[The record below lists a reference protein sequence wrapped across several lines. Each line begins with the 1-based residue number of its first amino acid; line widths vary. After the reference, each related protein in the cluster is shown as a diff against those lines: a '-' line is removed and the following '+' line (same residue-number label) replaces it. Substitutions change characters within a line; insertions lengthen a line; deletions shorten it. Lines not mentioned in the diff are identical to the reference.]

1 VFVDS
6 TVPAVLAA
14 LAPVLRSCGNRWYVF
29 GAQAVAIWGRPR
41 MSADLDV
48 TAAILSSHDEFV
60 TAMQG
65 AGFDLRVDEWRAFL
79 DRTRVL
85 PFVHRATGLP
95 LDIVIAGPGL
105 EDEFLDRATTVEIAD
120 LSVPIISP
128 EDLVITKVLAGRTK
142 DLEDI
147 RTILDQ
153 QLPDLDLSRIRT
165 LIDLLQQALSRSDL
179 SPAFE
184 TLLAAAQCGE

>member
-1 VFVDS
+1 MFVDS

-14 LAPVLRSCGNRWYVF
+14 LAPVLRRCGDRWYVF
-29 GAQAVAIWGRPR
+29 GAQAVAIWGHPR
-41 MSADLDV
+41 MSADLDI

-65 AGFDLRVDEWRAFL
+65 AGFDLRVDGWRAFL

-105 EDEFLDRATTVEIAD
+105 EDEFLDRATKVEIAGF
-120 LSVPIISP
+120 SVPVISP
-128 EDLVITKVLAGRTK
+128 EDLVVTKVLAGRTK

-147 RTILDQ
+147 RTILEQ
-153 QLPDLDLSRIRT
+153 QLPDLDLLRIRS

-179 SPAFE
+179 SPVFE
-184 TLLAAAQCGE
+184 TLLVAAQGG